1 VDSLISMAKWATVN
15 QTLLIEIG
23 KAIAAFVG
31 FKLLRSSI
39 LGVVTAGSQMG
50 SVLGSAVRATQAP
63 FDLLSTAVTRFGR
76 ASRLG
81 LGTAPSLLFAIR
93 GGITAV
99 KTAFS
104 GLTAIIVA
112 NPIGA
117 ALTAVAVAVSGI
129 IYVMSLLKDK
139 TAETV

>member
-1 VDSLISMAKWATVN
+1 
-15 QTLLIEIG
+15 
-23 KAIAAFVG
+23 
-31 FKLLRSSI
+31 
-39 LGVVTAGSQMG
+39 
-50 SVLGSAVRATQAP
+50 
-63 FDLLSTAVTRFGR
+63 STAVTRFGR

-139 TAETV
+139 TAET